1 MTFPGSRHDGG
12 DAGAPAAGDSAGKP
26 GGPAEGYTPF
36 ILRGSEGRPTGERI
50 RLTVA
55 QEAAR
60 KRRNLVIAGSLVGF
74 IVLVFLVTVLRLSQ
88 NIAAGG

>member
-1 MTFPGSRHDGG
+1 MTFPATRNDGS
-12 DAGAPAAGDSAGKP
+12 DAGAPAEGDGAGKP
-26 GGPAEGYTPF
+26 GGAGEGYTPF
-36 ILRGSEGRPTGERI
+36 ILRGSEGKPTGERI
-50 RLTVA
+50 RLTVE

-74 IVLVFLVTVLRLSQ
+74 IVLIFLVTVLRLSQ